1 MPVEFKVKLVK
12 IGNSLRMT
20 LPKEVCDAIGLKEGN
35 TLGVSVTDTE
45 VKVRK
50 VK

>member
-1 MPVEFKVKLVK
+1 MPVEFKIKLVR

-20 LPKEVCDAIGLKEGN
+20 LPKEVCEALGVKEG
-35 TLGVSVTDTE
+35 TLLGVSVADSHA
-45 VKVRK
+45 VVRK